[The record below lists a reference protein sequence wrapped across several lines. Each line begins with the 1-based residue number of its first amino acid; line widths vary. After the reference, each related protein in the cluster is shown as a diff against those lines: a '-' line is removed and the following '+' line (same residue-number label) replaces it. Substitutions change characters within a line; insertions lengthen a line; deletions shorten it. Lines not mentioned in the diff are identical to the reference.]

1 MWENDEARNSKA
13 GTTSLFGIRAL
24 SLFRH
29 SSFVIRYLVMAYLDQ
44 FLSVIVKH
52 GGSDLHIGV
61 GQPPKM
67 RMHGDIMPIRAD
79 PVTHE
84 EATRMMSEISGP
96 HNWEIFEQR
105 GDLDFAYEMDEA
117 SRFRSNYFKQSNGY
131 GAVFRLIPTKIATL
145 EQLGIPLVVREFANF
160 RGGLVLVTGP
170 TGSGKTTT
178 QAALIDYINQNF
190 SKHVVTIEEPIEF
203 VHNNKRSTI
212 TQREVPGNSTSFA
225 AALKAALREDTD
237 IVLVGE
243 MRDLETISLA
253 LTAAETGLLV
263 FGTLHTNNARKT
275 VDRMVDVF
283 PADRQPQ
290 ARAMLANSLR
300 GVVAQLLLKRA
311 DRPGR
316 IAVNEILISNA
327 AVAAI
332 IREGATQKLQ
342 DVIVSGRAQGMQ
354 FMDDTIWA
362 LLEKGIVSPHE
373 AFMKAIDKGR
383 FKPFLSAEEEAL
395 ANAAGAAPEDE
406 KRARGDFVKPT
417 GARAANR
424 AVR

>member
-1 MWENDEARNSKA
+1 
-13 GTTSLFGIRAL
+13 
-24 SLFRH
+24 
-29 SSFVIRYLVMAYLDQ
+29 MAELDR

-52 GGSDLHIGV
+52 GGSDLHIAE

-67 RMHGDIMPIRAD
+67 RVHGDIMPIRD
-79 PVTHE
+79 EPISHE
-84 EATRMMSEISGP
+84 EATRMLSEVCGP
-96 HNWEIFEQR
+96 RNWEIFEQR

-117 SRFRSNYFKQSNGY
+117 SRFRSNYFKQSDGY
-131 GAVFRLIPTKIATL
+131 GAAFRLIPTKIATL
-145 EQLGIPLVVREFANF
+145 EELGIPLVVKEFANV
-160 RGGLVLVTGP
+160 RGGLVLITGP

-178 QAALIDYINQNF
+178 QAALIDHINQNF
-190 SKHVVTIEEPIEF
+190 AKHVVTIEEPIEF
-203 VHNNKRSTI
+203 VHDNKQSTI
-212 TQREVPGNSTSFA
+212 TQREVPENSSSFA
-225 AALKAALREDTD
+225 AGLKAALREDAD

-243 MRDLETISLA
+243 MRDLETVSLA

-283 PADRQPQ
+283 PADRQSQ

-316 IAVNEILISNA
+316 IAVNEILIANA

-342 DVIVSGRAQGMQ
+342 DVIVSGKAQGMQ
-354 FMDDTIWA
+354 FMDDAIWA
-362 LLEKGIVSPHE
+362 LFEKGIVSPHE

-383 FKPFLSAEEEAL
+383 FKPLLSPEDAVL
-395 ANAAGAAPEDE
+395 ADAAGSVREDE
-406 KRARGDFVKPT
+406 KQRLPGNFVKPVAAH
-417 GARAANR
+417 ARTATR
-424 AVR
+424 

>member
-1 MWENDEARNSKA
+1 
-13 GTTSLFGIRAL
+13 
-24 SLFRH
+24 
-29 SSFVIRYLVMAYLDQ
+29 MAYLDQ
-44 FLSVIVKH
+44 FFSVIVRH
-52 GGSDLHIGV
+52 GGSDLHIGE
-61 GQPPKM
+61 GEPPKM
-67 RMHGDIMPIRAD
+67 RMHGDMMPIRAE
-79 PVTHE
+79 PVARE
-84 EATRMMSEISGP
+84 EAVQMMSEICGP
-96 HNWEIFEQR
+96 HNWEMFEKR
-105 GDLDFAYEMDEA
+105 GDLDFAYEMDED
-117 SRFRSNYFKQSNGY
+117 SRFRCNYLKQANGY

-145 EQLGIPLVVREFANF
+145 EELGIPLVAKEFAHL

-178 QAALIDYINQNF
+178 QAALVDYINENF
-190 SKHVVTIEEPIEF
+190 SRHVVTIEEPIEF
-203 VHNNKRSTI
+203 VHDNKQSTI
-212 TQREVPGNSTSFA
+212 TQREVPGNSSSFPDG
-225 AALKAALREDTD
+225 LKAALREDTD

-243 MRDLETISLA
+243 MRDLETVSLA

-283 PADRQPQ
+283 PAERQSQ

-300 GVVAQLLLKRA
+300 GVLAQLLLKRS

-316 IAVNEILISNA
+316 IAVNEILMANA

-354 FMDDTIWA
+354 FMDDAIWA
-362 LLEKGIVSPHE
+362 LLEKGIVSAHE
-373 AFMKAIDKGR
+373 AFMKAIDKNR

-395 ANAAGAAPEDE
+395 ANAAGAAPADE
-406 KRARGDFVKPT
+406 KRAPGDFVKLV
-417 GARAANR
+417 GARAAKR